1 MASVEFLL
9 KNKRNLIQI
18 DKTNKDY
25 SELEQVID
33 RYNKSGLAKPKTIFV
48 AYKQDIEKNIE
59 EPDYVR
65 IDLDETSFQNI
76 YNVVIS
82 SKEVKHK
89 VFKYKFEIT
98 EFIKKFF

>member
-25 SELEQVID
+25 SELEQLID

-76 YNVVIS
+76 YDVVIS

-89 VFKYKFEIT
+89 VFKYKFKIT
-98 EFIKKFF
+98 EFIKNFF